1 MMRQELNQIGF
12 NLNSDHSTSELVRL
26 PSHDSSETNG

>member
-12 NLNSDHSTSELVRL
+12 NLNSDHSTSELARL
-26 PSHDSSETNG
+26 TSRDSSAIDG